1 MPSGLS
7 CRHGTEE
14 PKASHSA
21 YSMFP
26 LRRTRYTQGFE
37 TTAHRMNFQIP
48 PALPA
53 LELDVFARAASQGE
67 TLYVTKA
74 GEQFQV
80 IASGTTPSGR
90 NVSWV
95 ATDEDTL
102 VMFSS
107 ALALAYGTGIARAV
121 AKELDLHA
129 VPTTSLSARVVT
141 RAVDMAETH
150 ATPCR
155 AWISL
160 PSCPGRPAP
169 TPPASDRSVTTPVS
183 LPIRYPERC
192 APRSTK
198 ACSSASHPPHNQVRR
213 RYPPIRRKNG
223 CARSLRTTWCSP
235 HTSRRKFYG
244 RRSARCI

>member
-1 MPSGLS
+1 MHAAGFVMPAWNRRAESVTQ
-7 CRHGTEE
+7 CIFHI
-14 PKASHSA
+14 P

-129 VPTTSLSARVVT
+129 APTTSLSARVVT
-141 RAVDMAETH
+141 RAVDMAETSRH
-150 ATPCR
+150 ALQGVDFLTFLSWSAR
-155 AWISL
+155 ADTAGFRQVCHDTGVSPDQISGTL
-160 PSCPGRPAP
+160 RATIDESMQQRF
-169 TPPASDRSVTTPVS
+169 ASAAQSGKAPVS
-183 LPIRYPERC
+183 AHTAQEW
-192 APRSTK
+192 
-198 ACSSASHPPHNQVRR
+198 
-213 RYPPIRRKNG
+213 
-223 CARSLRTTWCSP
+223 LREVLA
-235 HTSRRKFYG
+235 HHLM
-244 RRSARCI
+244 